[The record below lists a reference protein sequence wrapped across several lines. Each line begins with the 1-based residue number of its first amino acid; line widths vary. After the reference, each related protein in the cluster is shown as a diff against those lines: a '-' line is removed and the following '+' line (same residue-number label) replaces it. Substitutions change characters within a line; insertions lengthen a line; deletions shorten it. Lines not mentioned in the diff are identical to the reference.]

1 MWVSPVLLQTEKVV
15 TVSFSNEKRGDL
27 AVWQQTTRCLQQGF
41 FCSTRKAIMLADK
54 TRGNMRALGHFHG
67 SPCFRSAYIPNY
79 QLISRHSYT
88 QLSTFYS
95 GGFQLL
101 RLENPSTA
109 TRGLR
114 SAPGRTCRYR
124 GNSRA
129 AIWVERPWRR
139 HPGTSLRHARRNLI
153 GTIGRVWNCAWAAW
167 FRSSRIGGGARR
179 ARYRRGR
186 GGLRTRRGLRICL
199 S

>member
-1 MWVSPVLLQTEKVV
+1 MIRIERWRLPAAAAVVWSSPSLPSRQSRCVGDQTFPPRWKVGRRDV
-15 TVSFSNEKRGDL
+15 
-27 AVWQQTTRCLQQGF
+27 
-41 FCSTRKAIMLADK
+41 
-54 TRGNMRALGHFHG
+54 GHFSR
-67 SPCFRSAYIPNY
+67 SPCFRSPFIHGPNLSIYIETH
-79 QLISRHSYT
+79 LKT
-88 QLSTFYS
+88 AQLSTFYS

-114 SAPGRTCRYR
+114 PARGRTCWYR

-153 GTIGRVWNCAWAAW
+153 GTIGRVRNCAWAAW

-179 ARYRRGR
+179 ARHRRRRGS
-186 GGLRTRRGLRICL
+186 LRTRRSLRICL